1 MWFLLA
7 LGCWLCLCWLL
18 GQRTPAGANAV
29 FSPVERI
36 DPDKATLDEEHRFA
50 NVLSSSEARAFGAIT
65 TNAAIISAIT
75 LRESWVRNMSTSFE
89 CANIYSAAS

>member
-50 NVLSSSEARAFGAIT
+50 NVFS
-65 TNAAIISAIT
+65 
-75 LRESWVRNMSTSFE
+75 MM
-89 CANIYSAAS
+89 SAADRRRIAARYGGDLAVACEDRYRDEVRWD